1 MPCFSCK
8 CFHEGVGRNGEDL
21 PSGTGWCELHD
32 QEYYRGHEC
41 SDYAPTWYGGGSDS
55 SLNEPG
61 GCFLSSA
68 CIKYK
73 GLPDDCSELTELRR
87 FRDTIL
93 GATEDGK
100 ALIKEYYR
108 IAPAIV
114 ERIDKAKDKDTIYGE
129 IYATIQKCLELIRA
143 EKYDQAILQYK
154 NMVYR
159 LA

>member
-8 CFHEGVGRNGEDL
+8 CFHEGVGRNDEDL

-41 SDYAPTWYGGGSDS
+41 SDYAPTQYGGGSDS

-73 GLPDDCSELTELRR
+73 GLPDDCSELAESR
-87 FRDTIL
+87 
-93 GATEDGK
+93 K
-100 ALIKEYYR
+100 
-108 IAPAIV
+108 
-114 ERIDKAKDKDTIYGE
+114 
-129 IYATIQKCLELIRA
+129 IRYWM
-143 EKYDQAILQYK
+143 E
-154 NMVYR
+154 
-159 LA
+159 